1 MNQVRP
7 IIDSTWRIFIPTNFI
22 VQIRTECPWGGDV
35 TLNSHVI
42 ENEQVQAQVTVNLGR
57 GGC

>member
-7 IIDSTWRIFIPTNFI
+7 VHPRGEYLIPTRFT
-22 VQIRTECPWGGDV
+22 VQIRTKCPWGGDV

-42 ENEQVQAQVTVNLGR
+42 ENEQVQAQVTVDLGR
-57 GGC
+57 GEC